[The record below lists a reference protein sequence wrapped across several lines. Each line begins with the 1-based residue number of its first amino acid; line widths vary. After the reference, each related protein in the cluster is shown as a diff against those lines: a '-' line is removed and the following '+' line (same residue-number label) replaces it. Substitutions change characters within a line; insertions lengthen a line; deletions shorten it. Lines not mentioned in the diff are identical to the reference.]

1 MSGLMSEMAA
11 KALKLNIPLSVQLD
25 LTYRCN
31 ERCVHCYLD
40 HDDHGEMTTAEIKG
54 LLDQMADAGV
64 FFLTISGGEIMMRKD
79 FFEILEHAHARTF
92 SIKLKTNGVLI
103 RKKEAER
110 IRALGVE
117 SVQISVYSH
126 RAEVHDAIT
135 KMPGSFRQT
144 IEAVRL
150 LRTVGLHV
158 TMANVLMVQNAQ
170 DYPGVRALANELGAQ
185 CTLDPTITPMMD
197 GDRSIL
203 ELNVD
208 KAALREVF
216 RDGALVGNVE
226 EFCAPPQGVDEDA
239 LDMLPCSAG
248 HTACY
253 VSPYGDVYPCV
264 QFPLPSGNVRQHK
277 VCGHLARFA
286 AAQGSSL
293 HHAAGHALVLPV
305 HAWRNLHALPGAG
318 LPRRKYAR
326 TFLPGLRKI
335 LRAHRNSQRE
345 LQSKE
350 RIPAIFP
357 VFEIGSDSG
366 SAARRANLFRQ
377 SDGSQCGGR
386 LTIFLRAFF
395 CLFHCSTQ
403 PDSYFITVSGGS

>member
-1 MSGLMSEMAA
+1 M
-11 KALKLNIPLSVQLD
+11 N
-25 LTYRCN
+25 
-31 ERCVHCYLD
+31 
-40 HDDHGEMTTAEIKG
+40 TAEIKG

-158 TMANVLMVQNAQ
+158 TMANVLMVQNAY
-170 DYPGVRALANELGAQ
+170 DYPGVRALAAELGAK

-216 RDGALVGNVE
+216 RDSALVGNVE

-264 QFPLPSGNVRQHK
+264 QFPLPSGNVRRTKFVDIWRDSPQLNEVRSIRLRDMPSCSQCTHGAT
-277 VCGHLARFA
+277 CTRCPGLAYLEGNMRGPSY
-286 AAQGSSL
+286 QDCEKS
-293 HHAAGHALVLPV
+293 
-305 HAWRNLHALPGAG
+305 
-318 LPRRKYAR
+318 YAR
-326 TFLPGLRKI
+326 TGIPSENFKARNASPQSFQSLKLVQIQGL
-335 LRAHRNSQRE
+335 Q
-345 LQSKE
+345 
-350 RIPAIFP
+350 PAESNFP
-357 VFEIGSDSG
+357 AKMTEGIAVG
-366 SAARRANLFRQ
+366 A
-377 SDGSQCGGR
+377 
-386 LTIFLRAFF
+386 
-395 CLFHCSTQ
+395 
-403 PDSYFITVSGGS
+403 

>member
-31 ERCVHCYLD
+31 ERCIHCYLD
-40 HDDHGEMTTAEIKG
+40 HDDHGEMNTAEIKG

-170 DYPGVRALANELGAQ
+170 DYPGVRTLANELGAQ

-216 RDGALVGNVE
+216 RDIALVGNVE

-264 QFPLPSGNVRQHK
+264 QFPLPSGNVRSTKFVDIWRDSPQLKEVRSITLRDMPSCSQCTHGAT
-277 VCGHLARFA
+277 CTRCPGLAYLEGNMRGPSY
-286 AAQGSSL
+286 QDCEKS
-293 HHAAGHALVLPV
+293 
-305 HAWRNLHALPGAG
+305 
-318 LPRRKYAR
+318 YAR
-326 TFLPGLRKI
+326 TGIPSENFK
-335 LRAHRNSQRE
+335 ARNSSPQSFQSLKLVQIQV
-345 LQSKE
+345 LQPAEGTFSSKATE
-350 RIPAIFP
+350 A
-357 VFEIGSDSG
+357 
-366 SAARRANLFRQ
+366 SAVGA
-377 SDGSQCGGR
+377 
-386 LTIFLRAFF
+386 
-395 CLFHCSTQ
+395 
-403 PDSYFITVSGGS
+403 